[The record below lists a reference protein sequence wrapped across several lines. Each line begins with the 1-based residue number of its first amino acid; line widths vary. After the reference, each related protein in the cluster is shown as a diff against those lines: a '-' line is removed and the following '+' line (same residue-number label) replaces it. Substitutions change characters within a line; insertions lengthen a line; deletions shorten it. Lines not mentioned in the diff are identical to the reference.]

1 MPSSDCCLRAA
12 VKRQEKRQIGNVDD
26 VIRRWVESNEADQW
40 QWVGGR
46 CRGRNCCPP
55 EWLQE
60 WLTSHE
66 SKGKGNGKGKSKD
79 NGKDYGNDSTPARSR
94 SPPPSASEKAE
105 ITKKALNVVSNIAR
119 IRDERDSGKGGF
131 DNDSSVEKG
140 IGKSGNDDGKG
151 KSGFDENG
159 HGGSSSSTCRSL
171 PDPPWGSYRA
181 PGVWLTI
188 KPVPVGLD
196 PMCLQPF
203 CVQLVEWHKSGGA
216 GPMPTAPAEWNAAVV
231 EYADW
236 FTVQMLRELGIP
248 DVTL

>member
-1 MPSSDCCLRAA
+1 MPSSDSCLRAA
-12 VKRQEKRQIGNVDD
+12 VKRQEKRQIGTVDD

-94 SPPPSASEKAE
+94 SPPPSAS
-105 ITKKALNVVSNIAR
+105 V
-119 IRDERDSGKGGF
+119 
-131 DNDSSVEKG
+131 
-140 IGKSGNDDGKG
+140 
-151 KSGFDENG
+151 DENG

-171 PDPPWGSYRA
+171 PDPPWGPYRA

-236 FTVQMLRELGIP
+236 FTAQMLRELGIP